1 MISPFKN
8 FKIRFSLNSDLALTD
23 KYHSISVPFSRNLLF
38 ELQNIR
44 TFEEMIETDLL
55 IIGAGPTGL
64 FTVFEAGLLKLKCH
78 IIDALPQVGGQLSEL
93 YPKKP
98 IFDIPGYPEVLAGDL
113 VNNLMEQIKQFQPG
127 FTFNEKA
134 DTIDKLE
141 DGTFIVT
148 TNKGTKHHAKAIA
161 IAGGL
166 GSFDPRKPLI
176 ENIEHYEDKGVE
188 YFVKDPELFRDKRV
202 VIAGG
207 GDSALD
213 WSIFLADVA
222 SSVTLIHRRNE
233 FRGALDS
240 VEKAQ
245 EFKKLGL
252 INLVTPAEV
261 ISLHGET
268 HLNAITIEINDQQQ
282 RIETDYFI
290 PLFGLTPKLGPIANW
305 GLDIEKNAIK
315 VDNALDYQTNIPG
328 IYAIGDVNTYPGKL
342 KLILCGFHEA
352 TLMCQS
358 VYQRLNPGKKFVL
371 KYTTVSGV
379 DGFDGTR
386 KEAEKAVVKSIE

>member
-1 MISPFKN
+1 
-8 FKIRFSLNSDLALTD
+8 
-23 KYHSISVPFSRNLLF
+23 
-38 ELQNIR
+38 
-44 TFEEMIETDLL
+44 MIETDIL

-64 FTVFEAGLLKLKCH
+64 FAVFEAGLLKLKCH
-78 IIDALPQVGGQLSEL
+78 IIDALPQPGGQLSEL

-127 FTFNEKA
+127 FTLNEKA
-134 DTIDKLE
+134 ETIDKLD
-141 DGTFIVT
+141 DGSFIVT
-148 TNKGTKHHAKAIA
+148 TNKGTKHHAKAVA

-166 GSFDPRKPLI
+166 GSFDPRKPPI
-176 ENIEHYEDKGVE
+176 ENIEKYEDKGVE
-188 YFVKDPELFRDKRV
+188 YFVKDPELFRDKRI

-222 SSVTLIHRRNE
+222 AKVTLIHRRNE

-240 VEKAQ
+240 VEKVQ

-252 INLVTPAEV
+252 INLITPAEV
-261 ISLHGET
+261 VQLHGENQ
-268 HLNAITIEINDQQQ
+268 LEAVTIDVDGKQE

-290 PLFGLTPKLGPIANW
+290 PLFGLSPKLGAIAEW
-305 GLDIEKNAIK
+305 GLEIEKNAI
-315 VDNALDYQTNIPG
+315 VVNNALDYQTNIPG

-358 VYQRLNPGKKFVL
+358 IYQRLNPGKKYVL